1 MITHRQER
9 RRERGQR
16 APSRQPRRMRLA
28 AVLLALAALVSHGVT
43 GSASRAM
50 AQQGPPSVGGSP
62 GSGGGSAK
70 SDEDTRPYDERLSR
84 LSELLGSIHFLREL
98 CGANEGQQW
107 RDRMKDILD
116 NEGTS
121 ALRRA
126 RLTRSFNAGW
136 RLFSRTYS
144 SCTPSAQATVQKFL
158 AEAAQIA
165 EGLSKQP

>member
-1 MITHRQER
+1 MTGQP
-9 RRERGQR
+9 GQR
-16 APSRQPRRMRLA
+16 DGTPGRRGRLPA
-28 AVLLALAALVSHGVT
+28 LIALALGVQAVVLQAGALP
-43 GSASRAM
+43 AS
-50 AQQGPPSVGGSP
+50 AQQMPGAGVQSQGGQ
-62 GSGGGSAK
+62 GQK
-70 SDEDTRPYDERLSR
+70 NEDDVRPYDEKLSR

-107 RDRMKDILD
+107 RERMKDILD
-116 NEGTS
+116 VEGTS

-126 RLTRSFNAGW
+126 RLTRSFNTGW

-158 AEAAQIA
+158 AEASTLS